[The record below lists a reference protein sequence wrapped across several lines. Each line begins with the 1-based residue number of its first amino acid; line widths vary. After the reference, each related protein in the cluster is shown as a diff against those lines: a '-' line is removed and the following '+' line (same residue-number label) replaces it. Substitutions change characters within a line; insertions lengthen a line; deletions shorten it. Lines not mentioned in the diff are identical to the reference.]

1 MKTKAIFNGLLALTF
16 VGFFTQAYSQENKTL
31 ENITKVLEI
40 FEQGYLER
48 DTAKLNE
55 WCSAI
60 LFDNIEIIGT
70 YSMHIDTREW
80 CTGMEKATELFRN
93 DWLNWGDLSINLNNA
108 HINYDNDL
116 AWVSF
121 EGTLTKSPEN
131 SNGRTVEESAG
142 NLLKSINAISE
153 KENSASNR
161 FKLLETAYL
170 ANLVLYQYEQGE
182 EFVWPVRVSGV
193 LQKKSS
199 NWKFRQLHFS
209 YPNRGFPN
217 VRL

>member
-1 MKTKAIFNGLLALTF
+1 MKRKIIFKWLLALTL
-16 VGFFTQAYSQENKTL
+16 VSFFPQAYSQESKTL
-31 ENITKVLEI
+31 ANITKVIEI

-60 LFDNIEIIGT
+60 LFDNDEIIGT

-80 CTGMEKATELFRN
+80 CTGMEKAIELFRN
-93 DWLNWGDLSINLNNA
+93 DWLNWGDLTINLDNA
-108 HINYDNDL
+108 HINYDDKL

-121 EGTLTKSPEN
+121 EATLTKSPEN

-142 NLLKSINAISE
+142 NLLQSVHAISPNE
-153 KENSASNR
+153 DSISNK

-182 EFVWPVRVSGV
+182 EFIWPVRISGV
-193 LQKKSS
+193 LQKKSGK
-199 NWKFRQLHFS
+199 WKFRQIHFS